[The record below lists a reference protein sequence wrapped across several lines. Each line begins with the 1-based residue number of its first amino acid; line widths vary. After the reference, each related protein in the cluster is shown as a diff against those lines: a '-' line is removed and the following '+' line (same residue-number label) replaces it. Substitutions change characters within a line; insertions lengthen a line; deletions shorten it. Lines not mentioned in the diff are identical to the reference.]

1 MNAQIEKIHSLIDEA
16 ENIVALTGAGVSTL
30 SGIPDFRSDKTGLWV
45 KYDPNL
51 VFSLSHFYQDP
62 STFYNFAFEH
72 IYKFIS
78 GEPSIVHQGLSAMEQ
93 AGKLRW
99 VITQNIDLLHQKAG
113 SKRVLELHGSPLNN
127 YCIQCKTTYQLEEI
141 LPAIQNGEIPVCC
154 KCQGIIKPDIIFF
167 EEMLKE
173 DVISQSQKAVIKADL
188 LLLLGTSMVVYPAAI
203 LPQLFLE
210 TGGKM
215 IIVNNQPTQ
224 YDPFAEIRLNDLQKT
239 FEELRF

>member
-1 MNAQIEKIHSLIDEA
+1 
-16 ENIVALTGAGVSTL
+16 
-30 SGIPDFRSDKTGLWV
+30 
-45 KYDPNL
+45 
-51 VFSLSHFYQDP
+51 
-62 STFYNFAFEH
+62 
-72 IYKFIS
+72 
-78 GEPSIVHQGLSAMEQ
+78 
-93 AGKLRW
+93 
-99 VITQNIDLLHQKAG
+99 
-113 SKRVLELHGSPLNN
+113 
-127 YCIQCKTTYQLEEI
+127 
-141 LPAIQNGEIPVCC
+141 
-154 KCQGIIKPDIIFF
+154 
-167 EEMLKE
+167 MLKE